1 MVKVNIKFS
10 TRVLRRINRVKL
22 EKDIINSIKESKDMK
37 NEIRRVFQQANRRIQ
52 NIENKGDFSPAYE
65 SLGRTRAEYGYT
77 KFSMR
82 GSWDELLKEYAT
94 AVSFLQQPTS
104 MATGVRE
111 YKESIKGT
119 YGLTDDQYDFAAK
132 LYLNKLG
139 GLMQTDAVMK
149 KLLNYKVYTG
159 DFESTVSSLS
169 NQIEND
175 SEAVERAVTQEIEK
189 AAQSIVNNSLND
201 MPFGLRFTIE

>member
-1 MVKVNIKFS
+1 MAKYSIKFS
-10 TRVLRRINRVKL
+10 TKVLGRINRVKL
-22 EKDIINSIKESKDMK
+22 EKDIINSIHESKDMK
-37 NEIRRVFQQANRRIQ
+37 NEIRRVFQQANRRLQ

-65 SLGRTRAEYGYT
+65 ALGRTRAEYGYT

-111 YKESIKGT
+111 YKESVKSA
-119 YGLTDDQYDFAAK
+119 YNLTDAQYNFAAK
-132 LYLNKLG
+132 LYLNKLDS
-139 GLMQTDAVMK
+139 LMHTDVVMK
-149 KLLNYKVYTG
+149 KLLNYRVYTG

-169 NQIEND
+169 DQIESD
-175 SEAVERAVTQEIEK
+175 SDQVARAVTEQVEEIAK
-189 AAQSIVNNSLND
+189 QVVDNSLNEL
-201 MPFGLRFTIE
+201 PLGLRFKLK